1 MSHQPAF
8 SASSHTAANSTRILV
23 IYTGGTIGMQPHA
36 NGLVPGGDFASRM
49 ATALAKLP
57 LTQQRALPSYDV
69 ISYSTLIDSSAAT
82 PLTWQQLAHDIN
94 DQLSAYAGFVII
106 HGTDTL
112 SWTASSLAY
121 QLQGIDR
128 PVVLTGAMTPLEADH
143 SDGLENL
150 HGALQFAAKLELQEV
165 AIFFAGK
172 LLRGARAIKQHSE
185 AFDAFA
191 SPSYP
196 LLGERVGDDFI
207 YYPSRGL
214 GLQQRGAPRF
224 ELPDYRSVNQ
234 GEVVRIVLWPGI
246 TAWQLDAWLSDSRIK
261 GALLQLWGAGNLPSD
276 PALLEVLARASG
288 EGKLLAAISQC
299 PQGSIQLGAYA
310 AGHGLSDA
318 GILAG
323 DDMTPEAAFTKLAHL
338 LAQPL
343 STAVRRQRF
352 ISPLVGE
359 R

>member
-1 MSHQPAF
+1 MPPYSFLASNNLHQE
-8 SASSHTAANSTRILV
+8 RVLV

-36 NGLVPGGDFASRM
+36 NGLAPGGDFATRM
-49 ATALAKLP
+49 ATALSQLP
-57 LTQQRALPSYDV
+57 IAQQHALPPYEV
-69 ISYSTLIDSSAAT
+69 ISYTSLIDSSAAT
-82 PLTWQQLAHDIN
+82 PLTWQQLARDIS
-94 DQLSAYAGFVII
+94 DQLTAYTGFVII

-112 SWTASSLAY
+112 SWTAASLAY
-121 QLQGIDR
+121 QLQGLDR
-128 PVVLTGAMTPLEADH
+128 PVVVTGSMLPLEAPG
-143 SDGLENL
+143 SDAVSNL
-150 HGALQFAAKLELQEV
+150 HGALQFAAKPALQEV
-165 AIFFAGK
+165 AIYFAGQ
-172 LLRGARAIKQHSE
+172 LLRGTRAIKQHSE
-185 AFDAFA
+185 AVSAFA
-191 SPSYP
+191 SPNYP
-196 LLGERVGDDFI
+196 LLGERVGDDFV

-224 ELPDYRSVNQ
+224 ELPDYRLVNQ

-246 TAWQLDAWLSDSRIK
+246 SAWQLDAWLSDSRVK
-261 GALLQLWGAGNLPSD
+261 GALLQLWGAGNLPDD
-276 PALLEVLARASG
+276 PSLLNVLAKASG

-299 PQGSIQLGAYA
+299 PQGSVQLGAYA

-343 STAVRRQRF
+343 SLEDQRQRF
-352 ISPLVGE
+352 LTPLVGE

>member
-1 MSHQPAF
+1 MTMSPH
-8 SASSHTAANSTRILV
+8 SSLASTALDADRILV
-23 IYTGGTIGMQPHA
+23 IYTGGTIGMEQHA
-36 NGLVPGGDFASRM
+36 HGLSPGGDFAARM
-49 ATALAKLP
+49 AAA
-57 LTQQRALPSYDV
+57 LTQLPIAHQRSLPAYDV
-69 ISYSTLIDSSAAT
+69 VSYSTLIDSSAAT

-94 DQLSAYAGFVII
+94 DKLSTYAGFVII

-121 QLQGIDR
+121 QLQGLDR
-128 PVVLTGAMTPLEADH
+128 PVVLTGAMKPLETEH

-150 HGALQFAAKLELQEV
+150 HGALQFAAKPELKEV
-165 AIFFAGK
+165 AIYFAGK

-185 AFDAFA
+185 ALDAFA

-196 LLGERVGDDFI
+196 LLGERVGDDFV

-224 ELPDYRSVNQ
+224 ELPDYGCVCH
-234 GEVVRIVLWPGI
+234 GEVIRIVLWPGI
-246 TAWQLDAWLSDSRIK
+246 AAWQLDAWLSDSRIK
-261 GALLQLWGAGNLPSD
+261 GALLQLWGAGNLPD
-276 PALLEVLARASG
+276 APDLLDVMAKASG

-310 AGHGLSDA
+310 AGHGLNDA

-323 DDMTPEAAFTKLAHL
+323 DDMTPEAAFTKLVHL

-343 STAVRRQRF
+343 PSELRRQRF
-352 ISPLVGE
+352 IASLVGE

>member
-1 MSHQPAF
+1 MPPYSLLASNNPHQE
-8 SASSHTAANSTRILV
+8 RVLV

-36 NGLVPGGDFASRM
+36 NGLAPGGDFAKRM
-49 ATALAKLP
+49 TIALSQLP
-57 LTQQRALPSYDV
+57 IAQQHALPPYEV
-69 ISYSTLIDSSAAT
+69 ISYTTLIDSSAAT
-82 PLTWQQLAHDIN
+82 PLTWQQLARDIS
-94 DQLSAYAGFVII
+94 DQLTAYTGFVII

-112 SWTASSLAY
+112 SWTAASLAY
-121 QLQGIDR
+121 QLQGLDR
-128 PVVLTGAMTPLEADH
+128 PVVVTGSMLPLEAPD
-143 SDGLENL
+143 SDAVGNL
-150 HGALQFAAKLELQEV
+150 HGALQFASKPALQEV
-165 AIFFAGK
+165 AIYFAGQ
-172 LLRGARAIKQHSE
+172 LLRGTRAIKQHSE
-185 AFDAFA
+185 AVIAFA
-191 SPSYP
+191 SPNYP
-196 LLGERVGDDFI
+196 LLGERVGDDFV

-224 ELPDYRSVNQ
+224 ELPDYRLVNQ

-246 TAWQLDAWLSDSRIK
+246 SAWQLDAWLSDSRVK
-261 GALLQLWGAGNLPSD
+261 GALLQLWGAGNTPDDPS
-276 PALLEVLARASG
+276 LLNVLAKASG

-299 PQGSIQLGAYA
+299 PQGSVQLGAYA

-343 STAVRRQRF
+343 SLEDQRQRF
-352 ISPLVGE
+352 LTPLVGE